1 MCRRRTAAV
10 AIVAV
15 GALAF
20 AQTTFAKN
28 EIKTINGW
36 RVDPASGQ
44 TLLVTFDDRP
54 DRATVASRLAG
65 LGVVRESLPEIGIW
79 ELAPTNVPRV
89 RANVL
94 GRPDVIRAEW
104 THPHRPAVLAD
115 PRPTPPPALPLVTVP
130 EPTDP
135 YYAVADQFQQWG
147 LHRGNWAF
155 GLSSYDRPTIAIL
168 DSGLDTTHPEWQA
181 PGLVVAPRTTATGAV
196 QANEA
201 SDIAFN
207 GHGTHVAGIAAAPAN
222 GIGVVGVAPASAG
235 SADPSRS
242 KVLPVRIAYNNLGD
256 SNDAGMIAGIRWAV
270 EHGAKVINISSGGP
284 EPTAAFQDTINW
296 AFKRGALIIAS
307 VGNEGIPNPDDPDSF
322 NLVNFPAGYDHVIG
336 VGALCDGNASLP
348 YCPDPFGRA
357 RFSNFNYTVDVMA
370 PGMRVLSTIPLSIH
384 EGEVAP
390 GYGLKDGTSMAAPY
404 VAGVA
409 ALIYASHPGITPY
422 QVTRILEQTA
432 SSGAAGRPRSSTFGW
447 GVVNPLAAAQAQAP
461 VDDLAEPNDDV
472 KWLPKRDTFRV
483 TRTPTR
489 LRARMDFNDDQFDT
503 YGVILRKGE
512 RMRVTIAAKRA
523 SIGVIAYRPGP
534 QSLLLR
540 GLSQRQYVA
549 RQAYLTKKRLGSV
562 RRPSPGTHSFVV
574 RAKET
579 GRHFIALEALKG
591 GDDYTLVLT
600 RV

>member
-1 MCRRRTAAV
+1 MRRRRTAA
-10 AIVAV
+10 ALITAV
-15 GALAF
+15 GLLGFAQSAF
-20 AQTTFAKN
+20 AKD
-28 EIKTINGW
+28 EVKPGNGW
-36 RVDPASGQ
+36 RSGSVAGE
-44 TLLVTFDDRP
+44 TLLVTFDDQP
-54 DRATVASRLAG
+54 SRATVDSRLAG

-79 ELAPTNVPRV
+79 ELVPDDPRRARTRAMGRAEVARV
-89 RANVL
+89 
-94 GRPDVIRAEW
+94 EW
-104 THPHRPAVLAD
+104 THPYRPAVLSD
-115 PRPTPPPALPLVTVP
+115 PRPTPAPALPLTTVP

-135 YYAVADQFQQWG
+135 FYAVPDPFQQWS
-147 LHRGNWAF
+147 LHRANWTL
-155 GLSSYDRPTIAIL
+155 GLSGYDRPTIAIL

-181 PGLVVAPRTTATGAV
+181 PGLVVAPRTTAGGVVHAD
-196 QANEA
+196 AA

-207 GHGTHVAGIAAAPAN
+207 GHGTHVAGIAAAPAD
-222 GIGVVGVAPASAG
+222 GIGVIGVAPASAG
-235 SADPSRS
+235 SSDPSLS
-242 KVLPVRIAYNNLGD
+242 KVLPVRIAYNRLGD

-284 EPTAAFQDTINW
+284 EPTNAFQDTINW
-296 AFKRGALIIAS
+296 AYKRGALVIAS
-307 VGNEGIPNPDDPDSF
+307 VGNEGIPNADDPESF

-336 VGALCDGNASLP
+336 VGALCDGTALLP

-370 PGMRVLSTIPLSIH
+370 PGVRILSTIPLAVH
-384 EGEVAP
+384 DGEVAP
-390 GYGLKDGTSMAAPY
+390 GYGVKDGTSMAAPY

-422 QVTRILEQTA
+422 QVTRILQQTA
-432 SSGAAGRPRSSTFGW
+432 STGAVGGARSSTFGW

-461 VDDLAEPNDDV
+461 VDDLAEPNDDI
-472 KWLPKRDTFRV
+472 KWLPKRDSFRV
-483 TRTPTR
+483 TTTPTR

-523 SIGVIAYRPGP
+523 SIDVTAYRPGP

-540 GLSQRQYVA
+540 GLSQREYVA
-549 RQAYLTKKRLGSV
+549 RQAYLGRKRLGSV
-562 RRPSPGTHSFVV
+562 RRPSPGTHSLVV

-591 GDDYTLVLT
+591 GDDYTLVVT